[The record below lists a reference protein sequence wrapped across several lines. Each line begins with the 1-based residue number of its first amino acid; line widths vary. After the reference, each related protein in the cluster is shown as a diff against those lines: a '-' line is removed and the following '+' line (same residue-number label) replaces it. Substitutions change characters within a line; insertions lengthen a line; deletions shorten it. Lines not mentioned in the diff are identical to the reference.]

1 MFLIARECEHVQFV
15 KEESDYEM
23 DYVSRMVAME
33 RVERPGVFGGVMSGN
48 SGLTLIECYKR
59 GACGCMPSAQ
69 IGDIFATLWEFLEAG
84 KMEEA
89 CHLHNEMA
97 PFLLYESYYWVAHFN
112 FALWKRGIIKRM
124 ECRAKTI
131 RYDEKNIEECNR
143 LLAPLEKY
151 FKIHTLKDLYA

>member
-1 MFLIARECEHVQFV
+1 
-15 KEESDYEM
+15 
-23 DYVSRMVAME
+23 
-33 RVERPGVFGGVMSGN
+33 
-48 SGLTLIECYKR
+48 
-59 GACGCMPSAQ
+59 MPSAQ